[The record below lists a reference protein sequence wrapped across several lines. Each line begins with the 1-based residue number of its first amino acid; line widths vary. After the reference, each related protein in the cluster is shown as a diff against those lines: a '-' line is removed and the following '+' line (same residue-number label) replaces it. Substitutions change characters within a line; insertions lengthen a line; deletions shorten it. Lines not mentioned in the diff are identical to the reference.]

1 MHFDKAFIIGL
12 PSHTNKRLERCF
24 KRCEREGVDA
34 KLWSGVYG
42 PDVDIQDYQNKGYL
56 ASDFELQLPGSLG
69 CMLSHITLWE
79 TLEKDP
85 DCEIALICEDDILLK
100 DNFLKNLAAIPW
112 SEVPDDWDII
122 KLSYHKPDG
131 KQVSDHIIKP
141 SLSTKRGTNSGTFC
155 YLMKASS
162 AQILKGI
169 LAPYNGKRSMDVL
182 LRENFSQFNPYLTK
196 NILAIEERYRYSIRK
211 DLNLRVKKSTVLDR
225 LFVKI
230 TKFFFP

>member
-34 KLWSGVYG
+34 KLWSGIYG

-122 KLSYHKPDG
+122 KSLETF
-131 KQVSDHIIKP
+131 HIWNDSTIKERYEW
-141 SLSTKRGTNSGTFC
+141 SMSGEEEPFI
-155 YLMKASS
+155 S
-162 AQILKGI
+162 
-169 LAPYNGKRSMDVL
+169 
-182 LRENFSQFNPYLTK
+182 
-196 NILAIEERYRYSIRK
+196 LAI
-211 DLNLRVKKSTVLDR
+211 LRVY
-225 LFVKI
+225 
-230 TKFFFP
+230 KFGEVIQFPTISKHRQ